1 MVITFYIYFLN
12 TNRSPLKDRESIV
25 CSPFFKGDPNF
36 KERAAEELFLALK
49 PKGGYIFQEE
59 EGECIKL
66 NLLN

>member
-36 KERAAEELFLALK
+36 KERAAEEKYLVRE
-49 PKGGYIFQEE
+49 PKGDIFSRKKK
-59 EGECIKL
+59 GSTINKI
-66 NLLN
+66 